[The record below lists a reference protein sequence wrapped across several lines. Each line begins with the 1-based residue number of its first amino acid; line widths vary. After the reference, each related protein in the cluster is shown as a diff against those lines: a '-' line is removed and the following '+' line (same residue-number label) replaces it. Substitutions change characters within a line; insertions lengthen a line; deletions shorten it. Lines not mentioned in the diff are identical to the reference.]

1 MAHEF
6 RCQTCGHQEAE
17 HMYPDDYPGVCLAY
31 VSPDPEGEELMWL
44 IIGGEDVPVPEPT
57 R

>member
-1 MAHEF
+1 
-6 RCQTCGHQEAE
+6 
-17 HMYPDDYPGVCLAY
+17 MYPDDYPGVCLAY